1 MLIEAGM
8 KCLSKGGIT
17 AFTIDNICREAG
29 ASRGLVTHHFGS
41 KDGLL
46 AAIYTTMYDQ
56 LSQVGRQV
64 PEDMS
69 PICALVEST
78 FSAEV
83 FNPGTLKIW
92 LALWGEIANSE
103 TLRAVHRRRYRD
115 FLAEV
120 AGTIADAAAE
130 RGRAV
135 DAQGV
140 AVMFVAL
147 GDGLWLEQ
155 GIDPTM
161 LSLESARE
169 SCYRFLEAHLG
180 PLPRAAPTRCA
191 GQAPQAASAPAT
203 RTGLAGTGPARTG
216 AAGERVTGPDGAAIA

>member
-1 MLIEAGM
+1 MLVAAGM

-17 AFTIDNICREAG
+17 AFTIDNICREAS

-46 AAIYTTMYDQ
+46 AAIYVAMYDQ
-56 LSQVGRQV
+56 LTAIGGQERA
-64 PEDMS
+64 DMP

-83 FNPGTLKIW
+83 FNPATLKIW

-103 TLRAVHRRRYRD
+103 ALRAVHRRRYRD

-120 AGTIADAAAE
+120 ALTVAAE
-130 RGRAV
+130 ARARGREI
-135 DAQGV
+135 DAEAV

-161 LSLESARE
+161 LSLEQARE

-180 PLPRAAPTRCA
+180 PLPRP
-191 GQAPQAASAPAT
+191 
-203 RTGLAGTGPARTG
+203 
-216 AAGERVTGPDGAAIA
+216 GE